1 MFMINWHDT
10 AGTLAG
16 DCPWNDDLIF
26 AELVARKLGIP
37 LKVVDFSTDYRK
49 RVVDYMF
56 AEYEKGRTPNPDVLC
71 NREIKFDLFIKAA
84 MNEGADFVATGH
96 YCRRDEITVQG
107 STVSRLL
114 QGLDP
119 QKDQSYF
126 LCQLSQDQ
134 LHKTLFPIGNL
145 LKQNVR
151 DIAREQHLATADRKD
166 SQGICFVGKVDLPEF
181 LKQKLAVKKGPILEI
196 PASLPI
202 YQAYARLHREWLK
215 SPVNPESLINEFQYG
230 PADGTVVGSHDGA
243 HYYTIGQ
250 RKGLNIGG
258 KAEPVFVI
266 SNDTRN
272 NNLYVG
278 MGHEHPGLNRWGLF
292 IPQSDIHWVRK
303 DLAMQTGDKKHLLV
317 RVRYRQPLQQAEL
330 IKTAGGMCIIFDRKQ
345 RGITSGQ
352 FAAWYDGDELLG
364 SGVIE

>member
-10 AGTLAG
+10 TGTLAG

-26 AELVARKLGIP
+26 AELVARRLDIP
-37 LKVVDFSTDYRK
+37 LKVVDFSADYRK

-56 AEYEKGRTPNPDVLC
+56 TEYEKGRTPNPDVLC

-84 MNEGADFVATGH
+84 REEGADFVATGH
-96 YCRRDEITVQG
+96 YCRRDQITVQG
-107 STVSRLL
+107 CSVSRLL

-119 QKDQSYF
+119 NKDQSYF
-126 LCQLSQDQ
+126 LCQLSQGQ
-134 LHKTLFPIGNL
+134 LSKTLFPIGGL
-145 LKQNVR
+145 LKQTVR
-151 DIAREQHLATADRKD
+151 EIAREQNLATAERKD

-181 LKQKLAVKKGPILEI
+181 LKQKLAVKKGLILEI
-196 PASLPI
+196 PASLTI
-202 YQAYARLHREWLK
+202 YHEYARLHREWLK
-215 SPVNPESLINEFQYG
+215 SPDYPEKLSNEFHYV
-230 PADGTVVGSHDGA
+230 PSDGTVVGSHEGA

-258 KAEPVFVI
+258 KPEPVFVI
-266 SNDTRN
+266 SNDTVN

-292 IPQSDIHWVRK
+292 IPHDDIHWVRK
-303 DLAMQTGDKKHLLV
+303 DMALQTGERKRMQV
-317 RVRYRQPLQQAEL
+317 RVRYRQPLQQAEV
-330 IKTAGGMCIIFDRKQ
+330 IKTAEGMCIIFDKKQ

-352 FAAWYDGDELLG
+352 FAAWYDGDELVG
-364 SGVIE
+364 SGIIE